1 MTYIKRSIYTIISLI
16 VCLLLLTTLY
26 YFNLINT
33 NIYKY
38 LKFVIIIINIFISSY
53 ILGKSATSKGY
64 LEGIK
69 NASIYIILFII
80 ISLLI
85 NSSFSPKSL
94 LYYFII
100 LFTSTV
106 ASMFGI
112 SKKKKSYF
120 NFSF

>member
-38 LKFVIIIINIFISSY
+38 LKFFIIIINIFISSY

-80 ISLLI
+80 FSLLI
-85 NSSFSPKSL
+85 NSFFSPKYL

-112 SKKKKSYF
+112 SKKKKS
-120 NFSF
+120 